1 MLIAKPE
8 IKVQQR
14 IVDISKSYSVKIE
27 VERQYRNK
35 IKLQKKGLMHDL
47 LTGKVSVKV
56 DGPVEYVPS
65 WTSETLKPVDLW
77 KSDLILHT
85 ERFM

>member
-1 MLIAKPE
+1 MIPLPLPFTFINVSELKDMLIAKPE

-47 LTGKVSVKV
+47 LTAKVRVKA
-56 DGPVEYVPS
+56 DSPGE
-65 WTSETLKPVDLW
+65 EKFL
-77 KSDLILHT
+77 
-85 ERFM
+85 